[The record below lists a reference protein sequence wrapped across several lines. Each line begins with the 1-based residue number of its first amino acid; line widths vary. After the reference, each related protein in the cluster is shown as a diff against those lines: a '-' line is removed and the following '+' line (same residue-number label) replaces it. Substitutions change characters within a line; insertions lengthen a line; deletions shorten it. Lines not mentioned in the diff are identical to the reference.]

1 MQIYHASKLPYQVS
15 ATVSRVAGHIE
26 EMLTVTVYNDVLKVE
41 RLDVVP
47 ISPCDKLIIY
57 LRTLHLASQGVCM

>member
-15 ATVSRVAGHIE
+15 ATVSRVSGHIE
-26 EMLTVTVYNDVLKVE
+26 EMLTVTEYNDVLKVE

-47 ISPCDKLIIY
+47 ISPCDKLTIY
-57 LRTLHLASQGVCM
+57 SRTFHLASQGVCM